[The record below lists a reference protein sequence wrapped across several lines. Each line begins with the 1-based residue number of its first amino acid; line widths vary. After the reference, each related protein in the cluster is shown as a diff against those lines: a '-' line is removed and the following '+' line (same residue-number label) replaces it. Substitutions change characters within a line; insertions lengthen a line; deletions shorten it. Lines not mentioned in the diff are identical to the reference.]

1 MTSDHRTD
9 PPRDTPPEAGSHH
22 YGTGPA
28 ATEPAAPGAPAGAE
42 RDDLPPTFKAVTL
55 WLLLAVALFMLVE
68 WWQHREQQTR
78 FQVDG
83 TQIEIGRDSDGH
95 YHWPGRVNGREVDF
109 LIDTGATATA
119 ISTELARELK
129 LESMGRIESATAA
142 GVVSGHLVRGNVAL
156 EGGVSADRLRMLV
169 LPGLGDRPLLG
180 MDVLGRLR
188 WTQSEGVLR
197 IDLTAR

>member
-1 MTSDHRTD
+1 V
-9 PPRDTPPEAGSHH
+9 
-22 YGTGPA
+22 TGPA
-28 ATEPAAPGAPAGAE
+28 AKEAAAPGAPEGAE

-55 WLLLAVALFMLVE
+55 WLLLAVALFLLVE

-78 FQVDG
+78 FQIDG

-129 LESMGRIESATAA
+129 LESMGRVESSTAA
-142 GVVSGHLVRGNVAL
+142 GVVSGHLVRGDVAL
-156 EGGVSADRLRMLV
+156 EGGVSADRLRLLV

-188 WTQSEGVLR
+188 WTQSDGVLR

>member
-1 MTSDHRTD
+1 V
-9 PPRDTPPEAGSHH
+9 
-22 YGTGPA
+22 
-28 ATEPAAPGAPAGAE
+28 GAE

-55 WLLLAVALFMLVE
+55 WLLLAVALFLLVE

-78 FQVDG
+78 FQIDG
-83 TQIEIGRDSDGH
+83 AQIEIGRDSDGH

-109 LIDTGATATA
+109 LIDTGATTTA
-119 ISTELARELK
+119 ISTELARDLK
-129 LESMGRIESATAA
+129 LESMGQVESATAA

-156 EGGVSADRLRMLV
+156 EGGVSADRLRLLV

-188 WTQSEGVLR
+188 WTQSEGILH